1 MLDMRRYSAIK
12 IVESLELRFKDVA
25 NLEGDFSLMP
35 MPKEYHLQVATDKAK
50 SDSFGEVFT
59 PIWLVDSM
67 LERVSDY
74 DWRNGNK
81 VTLDLCAG
89 YGQFTIRMIRKKFEL
104 LGEKFDIKS
113 FLFETH
119 YFSELQLSSCHKL
132 LHIYS
137 PNINLFIGDSKE
149 LKSLPENCSGI
160 YYYNKEW
167 IECTEQVKEI
177 FGKPLKKYS
186 AKAEAEFVA
195 EMEKLTSE
203 SSQIALL

>member
-1 MLDMRRYSAIK
+1 MIEMARYSTIK
-12 IVESLELRFKDVA
+12 IVENIESRFKDVA
-25 NLEGDFSLMP
+25 NLDGDFSLMP
-35 MPKEYHLQVATDKAK
+35 MPKEYHLQVTTNKEK

-74 DWRNGNK
+74 DWRNQNK
-81 VTLDLCAG
+81 ITLDLCAG
-89 YGQFTIRMIRKKFEL
+89 YGQFTVRTIRKKFDL
-104 LGEKFDIKS
+104 MGEKFDVKK
-113 FLFETH
+113 FLFNTH

-132 LHIYS
+132 MHIYS

-177 FGKPLKKYS
+177 FGNPKKKYS
-186 AKAEAEFVA
+186 LEAEARFVT

-203 SSQIALL
+203 SAQTTIL

>member
-1 MLDMRRYSAIK
+1 MVDMGRYSTIK
-12 IVESLELRFKDVA
+12 IVESVEERFKDVA
-25 NLEGDFSLMP
+25 NLDGDFSLMP
-35 MPKEYHLQVATDKAK
+35 MPKEYHLQVTTDKAK
-50 SDSFGEVFT
+50 SDTFGEVFT

-74 DWRNGNK
+74 DWRNGK
-81 VTLDLCAG
+81 KITMDLCAG
-89 YGQFTIRMIRKKFEL
+89 YGQFTVRMIRKKYHL
-104 LGEKFDIKS
+104 MGEKFDVKK
-113 FLFETH
+113 FLFNTH
-119 YFSELQLSSCHKL
+119 YFSELQLSSCYKL
-132 LHIYS
+132 MHIYS

-167 IECTEQVKEI
+167 IECTDKVKEI

-203 SSQIALL
+203 SSQITLL

>member
-1 MLDMRRYSAIK
+1 MRTK
-12 IVESLELRFKDVA
+12 TIVESIEKRFKDVA
-25 NLEGDFSLMP
+25 NLDGDFSLMP
-35 MPKEYHLQVATDKAK
+35 MPKEYHLQVTTNKDK
-50 SDSFGEVFT
+50 SDTFGEVFT

-89 YGQFTIRMIRKKFEL
+89 YGQFTIRMIRKKFSL
-104 LGEKFDIKS
+104 MGNKFDVLK
-113 FLFETH
+113 FLFQTH
-119 YFSELQLSSCHKL
+119 YFSELQLSSCYKL

-160 YYYNKEW
+160 YYYKNGW
-167 IECTEQVKEI
+167 HDCTEKVQEM
-177 FGKPLKKYS
+177 FGNPSKRYFS
-186 AKAEAEFVA
+186 KAEEEFVSRL
-195 EMEKLTSE
+195 ENFINE
-203 SSQIALL
+203 S

>member
-1 MLDMRRYSAIK
+1 MTEMRTK
-12 IVESLELRFKDVA
+12 TIVESIEKRFKDVA
-25 NLEGDFSLMP
+25 NLDGDFSLMP
-35 MPKEYHLQVATDKAK
+35 MPKEYHLQVTTNKDK
-50 SDSFGEVFT
+50 SDTFGEVFT

-74 DWRNGNK
+74 DWRNESK
-81 VTLDLCAG
+81 ITLDLCAG
-89 YGQFTIRMIRKKFEL
+89 YGQFTIRMIRKKFSL
-104 LGEKFDIKS
+104 LGNKFDILK
-113 FLFETH
+113 FLFEKH
-119 YFSELQLSSCHKL
+119 YFSELQLSSCYKL

-203 SSQIALL
+203 SSQITLL

>member
-1 MLDMRRYSAIK
+1 MIEMARYSTIK
-12 IVESLELRFKDVA
+12 IVENIELRFKDVA
-25 NLEGDFSLMP
+25 NLDGDFSLMP
-35 MPKEYHLQVATDKAK
+35 MPKEYHLQVTTNKEK
-50 SDSFGEVFT
+50 SDTFGEVFT

-74 DWRNGNK
+74 DWRNQNK
-81 VTLDLCAG
+81 ITLDLCAG
-89 YGQFTIRMIRKKFEL
+89 YGQFTVRMIRKKFDL
-104 LGEKFDIKS
+104 MGEKFDVKK
-113 FLFETH
+113 FLFNTH

-132 LHIYS
+132 MHIYS

-177 FGKPLKKYS
+177 FGNPKKRYS
-186 AKAEAEFVA
+186 LEAEAKFVT

-203 SSQIALL
+203 SAQTTIL

>member
-1 MLDMRRYSAIK
+1 MIEMARYSTIK
-12 IVESLELRFKDVA
+12 IVENIESRFKDVA
-25 NLEGDFSLMP
+25 NLDGDFSLMP
-35 MPKEYHLQVATDKAK
+35 MPKEYHLQVTTNKEK
-50 SDSFGEVFT
+50 SDTFGEVFT

-74 DWRNGNK
+74 DWRNQNK
-81 VTLDLCAG
+81 ITLDLCAG
-89 YGQFTIRMIRKKFEL
+89 YGQFTVRMIRKKFDL
-104 LGEKFDIKS
+104 MGEKFDVKK
-113 FLFETH
+113 FLFNTH

-132 LHIYS
+132 MHIYS

-177 FGKPLKKYS
+177 FGNPKKRYS
-186 AKAEAEFVA
+186 LEAEAKFVT

-203 SSQIALL
+203 SAQTTIL

>member
-1 MLDMRRYSAIK
+1 MARYSTIK
-12 IVESLELRFKDVA
+12 IVENIESRFKDVA
-25 NLEGDFSLMP
+25 NLDGDFSLMP
-35 MPKEYHLQVATDKAK
+35 MPKEYHLQVTTNKEK

-74 DWRNGNK
+74 DWRNQNK
-81 VTLDLCAG
+81 ITLDLCAG
-89 YGQFTIRMIRKKFEL
+89 YGQFTVRMIRKKFDL
-104 LGEKFDIKS
+104 MGEKFDVKK
-113 FLFETH
+113 FLFNTH

-132 LHIYS
+132 MHIYS

-149 LKSLPENCSGI
+149 LKSLPEKCSGI

-177 FGKPLKKYS
+177 FGNPKKKYS
-186 AKAEAEFVA
+186 LESEAKFVT

-203 SSQIALL
+203 SAQTTLL

>member
-1 MLDMRRYSAIK
+1 MRTK
-12 IVESLELRFKDVA
+12 TIVESIEKRFKDVA
-25 NLEGDFSLMP
+25 NLDGDFSLMP
-35 MPKEYHLQVATDKAK
+35 MPKEYHLQVTTNKEK
-50 SDSFGEVFT
+50 SDTFGEVFT

-67 LERVSDY
+67 LERISDY

-89 YGQFTIRMIRKKFEL
+89 YGQFTIRMIRKKFSL
-104 LGEKFDIKS
+104 MGNKFDVLK
-113 FLFETH
+113 FLFDTH
-119 YFSELQLSSCHKL
+119 YFSELQLSSCYKL

-160 YYYNKEW
+160 YYYNNEW
-167 IECTEQVKEI
+167 IECTEKVKQI
-177 FGKPLKKYS
+177 FGNPLKKYS
-186 AKAEAEFVA
+186 LEAEKIFVT

-203 SSQIALL
+203 SAQTTIL

>member
-1 MLDMRRYSAIK
+1 MIEMARYSTIK
-12 IVESLELRFKDVA
+12 IVENIELRFKDVA
-25 NLEGDFSLMP
+25 NLDGDFSLMP
-35 MPKEYHLQVATDKAK
+35 MPKEYHLQVTTNKEK
-50 SDSFGEVFT
+50 SDTFGEVFT

-74 DWRNGNK
+74 DWRNQNK
-81 VTLDLCAG
+81 ITLDLCAG
-89 YGQFTIRMIRKKFEL
+89 YGQFTVRMIRKKFDL
-104 LGEKFDIKS
+104 MGEKFDVKK
-113 FLFETH
+113 FLFNTH

-132 LHIYS
+132 MHIYS

-177 FGKPLKKYS
+177 FGNPKKKYS
-186 AKAEAEFVA
+186 LEAEAKFVT

-203 SSQIALL
+203 LQ